1 MKTCVSSY
9 SFNKLLKSG
18 EYTQLTLIKEVKS
31 MGFDAIEFTN
41 LDPPEGV
48 SMIDFAQMIRSESDN
63 RKLPVADYTIGAELL
78 NCANLD
84 DEVARLCE
92 QVDIAVILGAKGMRH
107 DATGGYKG
115 VEKSYKS
122 FDQALRALIEGCR
135 RVTEYAG
142 EKGIK
147 TMVENHGFFCQE
159 SERIEKLVTGVGKE
173 NFGVLLDMGNFLCA
187 DEAPELATGRLAP
200 FVKHVHCKDFHV
212 KSGQGVN
219 PGGGFF
225 TSRAGNFLR
234 GAIVGHGDVPVLQCL
249 SILNKNGYDG
259 YVSIEFEGI
268 EENMM
273 AIETGLNNL
282 ERFIEMA
289 EMF

>member
-1 MKTCVSSY
+1 LKTCISSY
-9 SFNKLLKSG
+9 SFNKLLNAG
-18 EYTQLTLIKEVKS
+18 EYTQLSLIKEVKS

-41 LDPPEGV
+41 LSPPQGV
-48 SMIDFAQMIRSESDN
+48 SAVEYAHLLREESDN
-63 RKLPVADYTIGAELL
+63 RKLPIANYTIGAELL
-78 NCANLD
+78 NCPNLD
-84 DEVARLCE
+84 DEVARLME
-92 QVDIAVILGAKGMRH
+92 MVDIASILGATGMRH

-122 FDQALRALIEGCR
+122 FDQALRVLIEGCR

-147 TMVENHGFFCQE
+147 TMVENHGFFCQD
-159 SERIEKLVTGVGKE
+159 SERVEKLVTGVGKE

-187 DEAPELATGRLAP
+187 DEAPELAFGRLAS
-200 FVKHVHCKDFHV
+200 FAKHVHCKDFHV

-219 PGGGFF
+219 PGAGFF

-234 GAIVGHGDVPVLQCL
+234 GAIIGHGDVPIIQCL
-249 SILNKNGYDG
+249 SILKKNGYDG
-259 YVSIEFEGI
+259 YISIEFEGI

-282 ERFIEMA
+282 ERFIEMV
-289 EMF
+289 

>member
-9 SFNKLLKSG
+9 SFQKLINSG
-18 EYTQLTLIKEVKS
+18 EFTQLTLIKEVKS

-41 LDPPEGV
+41 LVPPKGMSET
-48 SMIDFAQMIRSESDN
+48 DFAYSLREESEKN
-63 RKLPVADYTIGAELL
+63 KLPIANLTIGAELL
-78 NCANLD
+78 NCPSLD
-84 DEVARLCE
+84 EEVSRLLG
-92 QVDIAVILGAKGMRH
+92 QVDIAAIIGAKGMRH

-115 VEKSYKS
+115 IEKSYKS
-122 FDQALRALIEGCR
+122 FDEALPALIEGCR

-142 EKGIK
+142 GKGIK
-147 TMVENHGFFCQE
+147 TMVENHGYFCQE
-159 SERIEKLVTGVGKE
+159 SSRVEKLVTGVGKE

-187 DEAPELATGRLAP
+187 DEAPELAIGRLAS
-200 FVKHVHCKDFHV
+200 FAKHVHCKDFHV

-219 PGGGFF
+219 PGAGFF

-234 GAIVGHGDVPVLQCL
+234 GAIVGHGNVPVLQCL
-249 SILNKNGYDG
+249 SVLKKNGYDG
-259 YVSIEFEGI
+259 YISIEFEGI

-273 AIETGLNNL
+273 ALEAGLDNL

-289 EMF
+289 